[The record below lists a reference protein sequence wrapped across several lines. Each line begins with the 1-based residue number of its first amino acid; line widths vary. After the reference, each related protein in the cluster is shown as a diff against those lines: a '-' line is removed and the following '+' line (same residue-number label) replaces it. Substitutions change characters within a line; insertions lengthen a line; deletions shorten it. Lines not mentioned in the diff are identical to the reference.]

1 MILLVGGHFFKGLAQ
16 FFCISYIYIS
26 YQNKKRKYKVIT
38 NFSKCIHLPTQS
50 FGEGPKG
57 LCQRFRGLPSLPPS
71 LVGGCKIYKAPIFLF
86 RLLVWYILRT
96 FAKEIGHLGEKTPS
110 NRLYKNF
117 SLLSQ
122 NHKTLKFDRQEAV
135 FSNVQMVP
143 GGHHL

>member
-1 MILLVGGHFFKGLAQ
+1 MALATITTKITESVQEEIPASFWMSFSTFFPITV
-16 FFCISYIYIS
+16 FFMACSFWMFISAIVFVSTVSYII
-26 YQNKKRKYKVIT
+26 V
-38 NFSKCIHLPTQS
+38 
-50 FGEGPKG
+50 
-57 LCQRFRGLPSLPPS
+57 
-71 LVGGCKIYKAPIFLF
+71 VGGCTIYKAPIFPF
-86 RLLVWYILRT
+86 HLLVWYILRT
-96 FAKEIGHLGEKTPS
+96 FAKEMGQLGEKTPS